1 MRTRLFK
8 LFFCL
13 LPLLLSLKP
22 MEMEAQPKGY
32 LYDEEKVLLTTYP
45 ISYWG
50 WMEKNTNRR
59 GLGNQASRPEI
70 LRLFEKEVF
79 GRSPKKPNPLRF
91 EVVEEASQALK
102 GKAKR
107 KQILIHLGKG
117 KSLLPSISSVS
128 EWYGQKFPFLV
139 F

>member
-1 MRTRLFK
+1 MRTRVFK

-32 LYDEEKVLLTTYP
+32 LYDEEKVL
-45 ISYWG
+45 SYDLPDLLL
-50 WMEKNTNRR
+50 
-59 GLGNQASRPEI
+59 GLDGKRIRTAEDWATKRRPEI

-79 GRSPKKPNPLRF
+79 GRSPKKPNRLRF

-117 KSLLPSISSVS
+117 KSLLPSISSCICQ
-128 EWYGQKFPFLV
+128 YGQKFPFLV